1 MRLAKALAEGEES
14 LVKKEGPGGMWRE
27 DELREYGRG
36 KGCFPGGPLDAAQ
49 QPKDLDLQA
58 EDLANRLDEAV
69 AAIGDCVAIL
79 KQLGMDGEK
88 AEAKILALV
97 QDEVRGPEAIPGGM
111 AKGKSDADF
120 DPKQIEKGIKI
131 ELEHTG
137 DAEKAKEI
145 AKDHL
150 TEIPDYYDRLEKME
164 GEAEGKDKKEQGA
177 VDRIKN
183 PADHVSAAID
193 SLGAAQRHVG
203 QAMMALPDTEGRKKM
218 KLHLISEKWGDQVFK
233 LGDLYRELVGDDEE

>member
-1 MRLAKALAEGEES
+1 MNKRLMRLAEALADGEE
-14 LVKKEGPGGMWRE
+14 LVKKPDG
-27 DELREYGRG
+27 DESLEHS
-36 KGCFPGGPLDAAQ
+36 CFPDEPLDATQ

-69 AAIGDCVAIL
+69 TAIGDCVAIL

-88 AEAKILALV
+88 AEEKIFNIV
-97 QDEVRGPEAIPGGM
+97 QNEVRGPEAISGGL
-111 AKGKSDADF
+111 ANGKPDADF

-150 TEIPDYYDRLEKME
+150 TEISDYYDRLEKME
-164 GEAEGKDKKEQGA
+164 GEAEDKKEQDAG
-177 VDRIKN
+177 
-183 PADHVSAAID
+183 
-193 SLGAAQRHVG
+193 
-203 QAMMALPDTEGRKKM
+203 E
-218 KLHLISEKWGDQVFK
+218 
-233 LGDLYRELVGDDEE
+233 